1 LTASP
6 WLPKCEKVLAVSEET
21 IGQRLRRLRLERGMS
36 QRELSSPGVSYAYI
50 SRIEAGT
57 RQPSVKALRK
67 LARKLG
73 IAAEYLETG
82 SDLSEGNLREL
93 RLTQAELDL
102 RLAEDPAEAERQL
115 HELLAE
121 AEAAGD
127 GQAVRRATIA
137 LGLAAFAANRL
148 DQAVELLERVVRD
161 YELDPVLRP
170 DVYATL
176 GRAYAMQ
183 GRARVAADLFESCL
197 SRMGTDSPGDRHAR
211 IRFTT
216 YLSFALTDA
225 GDFDRAEEALRGVV
239 NEVESF
245 SDPYTQVRIYW
256 SLGRLAGLQGRPGD
270 ALEQFRRAV
279 GILEATEDTLHLA
292 RAHLACAWSLIE
304 NERAQDAGQYL
315 DAAEQLLGSKPAPAD
330 LAALRAEQA
339 RRAVALGDASEA
351 VRYAREALE
360 ATGDGFVEEQAIASL
375 ALAQGLALQGEI
387 AEATEAFRRSVDCF
401 GQAGKPGDAA
411 RAYQAWGRML
421 RDAGNEADAMDAFER
436 AADLAV
442 SRTRTEA

>member
-1 LTASP
+1 LVVT
-6 WLPKCEKVLAVSEET
+6 EET
-21 IGQRLRRLRLERGMS
+21 IGQRLRRLRLERGRS

-73 IAAEYLETG
+73 VSAEYLETG
-82 SDLSEGNLREL
+82 SDVSEADLREL
-93 RLTQAELDL
+93 RLAQAELDL
-102 RLAEDPAEAERQL
+102 RLADDPSDAERRL
-115 HELLAE
+115 RELLAD
-121 AEAAGD
+121 AESTGDSQAG
-127 GQAVRRATIA
+127 RRARIA

-148 DQAVELLERVVRD
+148 PEAVDLLERVVGEH
-161 YELDPVLRP
+161 ELDPTMRP

-183 GRARVAADLFESCL
+183 GRARRAAELFESCL
-197 SRMGTDSPGDRHAR
+197 ADLDADSPENRHAR

-239 NEVESF
+239 NDVESF
-245 SDPYTQVRIYW
+245 ADPYTQVRIYW

-304 NERAQDAGQYL
+304 NDRAEDAGTYL
-315 DAAEQLLGSKPAPAD
+315 DAAEQLFGAKPAPAD

-339 RRAVALGDASEA
+339 RRAVALGEA
-351 VRYAREALE
+351 NLAVQFAREALD
-360 ATGDGFVEEQAIASL
+360 ATGDAFVEEQAIASL

-387 AEATEAFRRSVDCF
+387 SAASEAYRRATESFER
-401 GQAGKPGDAA
+401 AGKPADAA
-411 RAYQAWGRML
+411 RSCQSWGRTL
-421 RDAGNEADAMDAFER
+421 RDAGDEAGAMAAFER

-442 SRTRTEA
+442 GHTRAEV